1 MILGLM
7 MALIMARKR
16 QSRFGFFRSSGRKS
30 SKKVVLRPRF
40 TIFGGFLLAKIST
53 FIYTVGKLWEK
64 VVNSGSP
71 GDRRSAFKAVAEHM
85 FLGQYRHS
93 LDDKGRMIVP
103 ARFRDL
109 LTGTIY
115 VTQGFDQNLRVLPE
129 AAFVSIYERV
139 TEMSST
145 NPTARQLRRLIFSTA
160 QQVDIDNN
168 GRILIPK
175 YLREVANLSSE
186 AIVVGV
192 GEALEI
198 WSPEAWNSQNSLL
211 QDADSNAERFS
222 ALDI

>member
-1 MILGLM
+1 LVRKNIRQVGDKMEILLKNGSFLPQK
-7 MALIMARKR
+7 AIL
-16 QSRFGFFRSSGRKS
+16 
-30 SKKVVLRPRF
+30 
-40 TIFGGFLLAKIST
+40 GGFLLAKTGT
-53 FIYTVGKLWEK
+53 FIYTVGTLWGK
-64 VVNSGSP
+64 VVDYGSP
-71 GDRRSAFKAVAEHM
+71 GDRRSSFKARIEHM

-109 LTGTIY
+109 LSGPIY
-115 VTQGFDQNLRVLPE
+115 LTQGFDQNLRVLPE

-160 QQVDIDNN
+160 QQVDIDSN

-175 YLREVANLSSE
+175 YLRDVASLSSE

-192 GEALEI
+192 GEAVEI
-198 WSPEAWNSQNSLL
+198 WSPEAWDNQNQILL
-211 QDADSNAERFS
+211 DAESNAERFA

>member
-1 MILGLM
+1 VKNPTLYLGG
-7 MALIMARKR
+7 K
-16 QSRFGFFRSSGRKS
+16 
-30 SKKVVLRPRF
+30 
-40 TIFGGFLLAKIST
+40 LLAKKGT
-53 FIYTVGKLWEK
+53 LLYTVGKLWVK

-71 GDRRSAFKAVAEHM
+71 GDRRSAFKTEVEHM

-93 LDDKGRMIVP
+93 LDDKGRIIVP
-103 ARFRDL
+103 ARFREL
-109 LTGTIY
+109 LDGSIY
-115 VTQGFDQNLRVLPE
+115 LTQGFDQNLRILPE
-129 AAFVSIYERV
+129 AAFVSIYQRV

-175 YLREVANLSSE
+175 YLRDVAGLTSE
-186 AIVVGV
+186 AIFVGV

-198 WSPEAWNSQNSLL
+198 WSPEAWDSQNQLL
-211 QDADSNAERFS
+211 QDAESNAERFA

>member
-1 MILGLM
+1 VSKFTQL
-7 MALIMARKR
+7 
-16 QSRFGFFRSSGRKS
+16 SGY
-30 SKKVVLRPRF
+30 
-40 TIFGGFLLAKIST
+40 LLAKKGT
-53 FIYTVGKLWEK
+53 FIYTVGKLWVK
-64 VVNSGSP
+64 VVNSGTP
-71 GDRRSAFKAVAEHM
+71 GNRRSVFNEVIEHM

-109 LTGTIY
+109 LYGRIY
-115 VTQGFDQNLRVLPE
+115 LTQGFDNNLRVLPE

-175 YLREVANLSSE
+175 YLREVANLSKE

-192 GEALEI
+192 GEAVEI
-198 WSPEAWNSQNSLL
+198 WSPEAWDSQNQLL
-211 QDADSNAERFS
+211 QDPESNAERFA

>member
-1 MILGLM
+1 MPL
-7 MALIMARKR
+7 
-16 QSRFGFFRSSGRKS
+16 
-30 SKKVVLRPRF
+30 LRENWSH
-40 TIFGGFLLAKIST
+40 FGGFLLAKTGT
-53 FIYTVGKLWEK
+53 FIYTVGKLWDK

-71 GDRRSAFKAVAEHM
+71 GDRRSVFNTGTEHM

-109 LTGTIY
+109 LNGPIY
-115 VTQGFDQNLRVLPE
+115 LTQGFDQNLRVLPE

-139 TEMSST
+139 TEMSTT

-160 QQVDIDNN
+160 QQVDIDAN

-175 YLREVANLSSE
+175 YLRDVAHLDDE

-198 WSPEAWNSQNSLL
+198 WSPAAWETQNELL
-211 QDADSNAERFS
+211 QDAESNAERFA

>member
-1 MILGLM
+1 VGL
-7 MALIMARKR
+7 
-16 QSRFGFFRSSGRKS
+16 RSSKS
-30 SKKVVLRPRF
+30 HNFV
-40 TIFGGFLLAKIST
+40 TILAFLPFSGGFLLAKIGT
-53 FIYTVGKLWEK
+53 FRYTVGKLWVK

-71 GDRRSAFKAVAEHM
+71 GDRRSVFNTGTEHM

-103 ARFRDL
+103 ARFREVLD
-109 LTGTIY
+109 GTIY
-115 VTQGFDQNLRVLPE
+115 LTQGFDQNLRVLPE
-129 AAFVSIYERV
+129 AAFTAIYARV

-145 NPTARQLRRLIFSTA
+145 NPTARELRRLIFSTA
-160 QQVDIDNN
+160 QQVDIDSN

-175 YLREVANLSSE
+175 YLRDVADLNEE

-198 WSPEAWNSQNSLL
+198 WSPEAWESQNQLL
-211 QDADSNAERFS
+211 QDSDSNAERFA

>member
-1 MILGLM
+1 
-7 MALIMARKR
+7 
-16 QSRFGFFRSSGRKS
+16 
-30 SKKVVLRPRF
+30 
-40 TIFGGFLLAKIST
+40 
-53 FIYTVGKLWEK
+53 VGKLWDK

-115 VTQGFDQNLRVLPE
+115 LTQGFDQNLRILPE

-175 YLREVANLSSE
+175 YLRDVAHLTSE

-198 WSPEAWNSQNSLL
+198 WSPDAWNSQNSLL
-211 QDADSNAERFS
+211 QDADSNAERFA

>member
-1 MILGLM
+1 
-7 MALIMARKR
+7 
-16 QSRFGFFRSSGRKS
+16 
-30 SKKVVLRPRF
+30 
-40 TIFGGFLLAKIST
+40 
-53 FIYTVGKLWEK
+53 VGKLWVK

-71 GDRRSAFKAVAEHM
+71 GDRRSVFNTGTEHM

-109 LTGTIY
+109 LDGTIY
-115 VTQGFDQNLRVLPE
+115 LTQGFDQNLRVLPE

-160 QQVDIDNN
+160 QQVDIDGN

-175 YLREVANLSSE
+175 YLRDVASLIDE

-198 WSPEAWNSQNSLL
+198 WSPESWETQNQLL
-211 QDADSNAERFS
+211 QDADSNAERFA

>member
-1 MILGLM
+1 MTIL
-7 MALIMARKR
+7 
-16 QSRFGFFRSSGRKS
+16 SGFLS
-30 SKKVVLRPRF
+30 
-40 TIFGGFLLAKIST
+40 GFLLAKRGIFT
-53 FIYTVGKLWEK
+53 YTVGKLWEK

-71 GDRRSAFKAVAEHM
+71 GNRRSAFKAVIEHM

-103 ARFRDL
+103 ARFREL
-109 LTGTIY
+109 LDGTIY
-115 VTQGFDQNLRVLPE
+115 LTQGFDHNLRVLPE
-129 AAFVSIYERV
+129 AAFVSIYERI

-145 NPTARQLRRLIFSTA
+145 NPTTRQLRRLIFSTA
-160 QQVDIDNN
+160 QQVDIDSN

-175 YLREVANLSSE
+175 YLREVAHLSSE

-198 WSPEAWNSQNSLL
+198 WSPDAWDTQNQLL
-211 QDADSNAERFS
+211 QDADSNAERFA

>member
-1 MILGLM
+1 LEDGEKNLQVGRWWEFFFKNEPFCPKT
-7 MALIMARKR
+7 AHF
-16 QSRFGFFRSSGRKS
+16 SGFF
-30 SKKVVLRPRF
+30 
-40 TIFGGFLLAKIST
+40 LAKTGT
-53 FIYTVGKLWEK
+53 FIYTVGTLWVK

-71 GDRRSAFKAVAEHM
+71 GNRRYVFNEVIEHM

-103 ARFRDL
+103 ARFREL
-109 LTGTIY
+109 LYGRIY
-115 VTQGFDQNLRVLPE
+115 LTQGFDNNLRVLPE

-175 YLREVANLSSE
+175 YLREVANLSSD

-192 GEALEI
+192 GEAVEI
-198 WSPEAWNSQNSLL
+198 WSPEAWDGQNQLL
-211 QDADSNAERFS
+211 QDAESNAERFA

>member
-1 MILGLM
+1 M
-7 MALIMARKR
+7 
-16 QSRFGFFRSSGRKS
+16 
-30 SKKVVLRPRF
+30 
-40 TIFGGFLLAKIST
+40 
-53 FIYTVGKLWEK
+53 GKLWVK

-71 GDRRSAFKAVAEHM
+71 GDRRSAFKAVTEHM

-93 LDDKGRMIVP
+93 LDNKGRMIVP

-109 LTGTIY
+109 LDGTIY
-115 VTQGFDQNLRVLPE
+115 LTQGFDQNLRVMPKD
-129 AAFVSIYERV
+129 AFELIYQRV
-139 TEMSST
+139 AEMSST

-160 QQVDIDNN
+160 QQVSIDNN

-175 YLREVANLSSE
+175 YLRDVANITTE

-198 WSPEAWNSQNSLL
+198 WSPTAWESQNRLL
-211 QDADSNAERFS
+211 QDAESNAERFA

>member
-1 MILGLM
+1 
-7 MALIMARKR
+7 
-16 QSRFGFFRSSGRKS
+16 
-30 SKKVVLRPRF
+30 
-40 TIFGGFLLAKIST
+40 LLAKT
-53 FIYTVGKLWEK
+53 GNFIYTVGKLWVK

-71 GDRRSAFKAVAEHM
+71 GDRRSAFKGTAEHM

-93 LDDKGRMIVP
+93 IDDKGRMIVP
-103 ARFRDL
+103 ARFREL
-109 LTGTIY
+109 LDGTIY
-115 VTQGFDQNLRVLPE
+115 LTQGFDHNLRVLPE

-160 QQVDIDNN
+160 QQVDIDSN

-175 YLREVANLSSE
+175 YLRDVAHLTTE

-198 WSPEAWNSQNSLL
+198 WSPGAWESQNQLL
-211 QDADSNAERFS
+211 QDAESNAERFA
-222 ALDI
+222 ALEI

>member
-1 MILGLM
+1 LG
-7 MALIMARKR
+7 
-16 QSRFGFFRSSGRKS
+16 GN
-30 SKKVVLRPRF
+30 
-40 TIFGGFLLAKIST
+40 LLAKIAT
-53 FIYTVGKLWEK
+53 FIYTVGKLWEE

-71 GDRRSAFKAVAEHM
+71 GDRRSSFKVAIEHM

-109 LTGTIY
+109 LEGTIY
-115 VTQGFDQNLRVLPE
+115 LSQGFDQNLRVLPE
-129 AAFVSIYERV
+129 AAFVSIYQRV

-160 QQVDIDNN
+160 QQVDIDSN

-175 YLREVANLSSE
+175 YLRDVASLTTE

-198 WSPEAWNSQNSLL
+198 WSPEAWESQNQLL
-211 QDADSNAERFS
+211 QDAESNAERFA

>member
-1 MILGLM
+1 MTNL
-7 MALIMARKR
+7 
-16 QSRFGFFRSSGRKS
+16 S
-30 SKKVVLRPRF
+30 
-40 TIFGGFLLAKIST
+40 GFLLAKSGIFT
-53 FIYTVGKLWEK
+53 YTVGKLWEK

-71 GDRRSAFKAVAEHM
+71 GNRRSAFKAVIEHM

-109 LTGTIY
+109 LEGTIY
-115 VTQGFDQNLRVLPE
+115 LTQGFDNNLRVLPE

-175 YLREVANLSSE
+175 YLRDVAHLTAE

-198 WSPEAWNSQNSLL
+198 WSPDAWDSQNLLL
-211 QDADSNAERFS
+211 QDADSNAERFA

>member
-1 MILGLM
+1 ME
-7 MALIMARKR
+7 R
-16 QSRFGFFRSSGRKS
+16 GFPLQTGHFY
-30 SKKVVLRPRF
+30 SK
-40 TIFGGFLLAKIST
+40 TGCFGGILLAKTGT
-53 FIYTVGKLWEK
+53 FIYTVGNLWVK

-71 GDRRSAFKAVAEHM
+71 GDRRSVFKIGIEHM
-85 FLGQYRHS
+85 FLGQYRHA

-109 LTGTIY
+109 LNGTIY
-115 VTQGFDQNLRVLPE
+115 LTQGFDQNLRVMPNE
-129 AAFVSIYERV
+129 AFELIYQRV

-160 QQVDIDNN
+160 QQVSIDGN

-175 YLREVANLSSE
+175 YLRDVANITTE
-186 AIVVGV
+186 AIIVGV

-198 WSPEAWNSQNSLL
+198 WSPAAWENQNQLL
-211 QDADSNAERFS
+211 QDAESNAERFA

>member
-1 MILGLM
+1 
-7 MALIMARKR
+7 
-16 QSRFGFFRSSGRKS
+16 
-30 SKKVVLRPRF
+30 
-40 TIFGGFLLAKIST
+40 
-53 FIYTVGKLWEK
+53 
-64 VVNSGSP
+64 
-71 GDRRSAFKAVAEHM
+71 M

-109 LTGTIY
+109 LDGTIY
-115 VTQGFDQNLRVLPE
+115 LTQGFDHNLRVLPE
-129 AAFVSIYERV
+129 AAFVAIYERV

-160 QQVDIDNN
+160 QQVDIDSN

-175 YLREVANLSSE
+175 YLRDVAHLSAE
-186 AIVVGV
+186 AIIVGV

-198 WSPEAWNSQNSLL
+198 WSPGAWESQNQLL
-211 QDADSNAERFS
+211 QDAESNAERFA

>member
-1 MILGLM
+1 MY
-7 MALIMARKR
+7 
-16 QSRFGFFRSSGRKS
+16 
-30 SKKVVLRPRF
+30 PH
-40 TIFGGFLLAKIST
+40 FGGFLLAKTGT
-53 FIYTVGKLWEK
+53 FIYTVGKLWDK

-71 GDRRSAFKAVAEHM
+71 GNRRSAFNTGIEHM
-85 FLGQYRHS
+85 FLGQYRHA
-93 LDDKGRMIVP
+93 LDNKGRMIVP

-109 LTGTIY
+109 LNGTIY
-115 VTQGFDQNLRVLPE
+115 LTQGFDQNLRVMPKD
-129 AAFVSIYERV
+129 AFELVYQRV

-160 QQVDIDNN
+160 QQVSIDSN

-175 YLREVANLSSE
+175 YLREVADITTE

-198 WSPEAWNSQNSLL
+198 WSPAAWERQNQLL
-211 QDADSNAERFS
+211 QDAESNAERFA